1 MFDLPGQMEIVSP
14 DGPQI
19 CDASGGGTP
28 CPDGQ
33 SCLKDWEGPNDGITS
48 FDNIF
53 AGMLT
58 VFQVITNEGW
68 TDIMYWVCH
77 CFAPNLFC
85 EKSLEPTM
93 NNLYCYQISV
103 FK

>member
-1 MFDLPGQMEIVSP
+1 MADP
-14 DGPQI
+14 DGFQI
-19 CDASGGGTP
+19 CDVSGTGTR

-33 SCLKDWEGPNDGITS
+33 ICKKNFEGPNDGITS

-68 TDIMYWVCH
+68 TDIMYWVCTCM
-77 CFAPNLFC
+77 CFTLTLFMK
-85 EKSLEPTM
+85 KSLMPKP
-93 NNLYCYQISV
+93 QIAYTV
-103 FK
+103 IVYVDIRRLK